1 VPQPT
6 SLLIF
11 IWLMI
16 CSSLTQAAEK
26 PSTPAIYSKDP
37 LHYLKILDLPHPYC
51 EGKIDLSVGKEYFV
65 EIANDLP
72 GREEYNQLIVH
83 YRKAQWEL
91 LDSKW
96 KEFRQRYSDSPLM
109 EPGAFLYAQ
118 TEFDRIIRDDGL
130 KSKEAERHLRELT
143 LMYPQS
149 ELTPVLRATA
159 ASFFLRNGSF
169 QKALSLY
176 QTAERD
182 YAEHPL
188 SCVFTMGDGETNFM
202 MRAWPEA
209 AKKYRVVA
217 DKCNNIR
224 LKVAAMVRA
233 ADSEWLQGLPN
244 AQGLYEKVIENQDSF
259 ITRFFP
265 SALYNLGEIKYRE
278 GQLASAKFYFD
289 QYIKTETKDA
299 KCIPH
304 SIKRMADIAFRT
316 GEPWEKAAGLYL
328 ATKEQSPNTD
338 VGRFSYIHGLLIGLP
353 TYPRIEYQRRLKVID
368 SQIDEIQEESWR
380 SLAYLEKGLALL
392 DAGEKSAMDYLVR
405 LTEKADFRLKGGEL
419 ANFVRDRLL
428 KILKAEVE
436 TAISADDESRRKS
449 DMEIFQPI
457 EAAFGVWLK
466 GSEYETAARKF
477 YNQMILRRFE
487 QYMSED
493 DFVAAIEKLERWH
506 DSPLW
511 DPKGPEWEVKLKVG
525 ELLAEWV
532 FDFEGE
538 PEESPAY
545 LLLKKEKALTS
556 FLEPEFHLLWAQLA
570 LDTGDNNRLKK
581 IIDAGKGSRS
591 PASVDPRLPSDLQ
604 SHFWLVTAESFR
616 RLKRYPEAEQAFGR
630 VKDES
635 FQQDAIEGRLALH
648 LDMKN
653 FGKAYAD
660 GKELLPR
667 LKGDK
672 RRQNLSRL
680 LEITEAG
687 KLWKQSPELLSWAKE
702 SFETPAELVPFY
714 FQAGRAFFELGQFRS
729 AIEAYESGLKGNP
742 EGKTSGEARYRL
754 GRSLVKDKR
763 VAQAR
768 AVFLDLIERKDPFWS
783 PLASNEIK
791 SLK

>member
-1 VPQPT
+1 MV
-6 SLLIF
+6 
-11 IWLMI
+11 
-16 CSSLTQAAEK
+16 CAALTQAAE
-26 PSTPAIYSKDP
+26 PTAAAKDP

-51 EGKIDLSVGKEYFV
+51 EGKIDLSVAREYFV
-65 EIANDLP
+65 EIANELP
-72 GREEYNQLIVH
+72 GRDEYNEIVVL
-83 YRKAQWEL
+83 YRKARWEL
-91 LDSKW
+91 LDAKW
-96 KEFRQRYSDSPLM
+96 KEFRTHYSDSALM

-118 TEFDRIIRDDGL
+118 SEFDRIVRDDGL

-143 LMYPQS
+143 LLYPNS
-149 ELTPVLRATA
+149 ELTPILRATA
-159 ASFFLRNGSF
+159 AAFFLRNGGF

-176 QTAERD
+176 QSAEND
-182 YAEHPL
+182 YANHAL
-188 SCVFTMGDGETNFM
+188 ACVFTMGDGEANFM

-209 AKKYRVVA
+209 AKKYKVVA
-217 DKCNNIR
+217 DKCTNHR

-244 AQGLYEKVIENQDSF
+244 AESLYTKVIENQDSF

-304 SIKRMADIAFRT
+304 SIKRMADIAFRSN
-316 GEPWEKAAGLYL
+316 EPWEKAAGLYL
-328 ATKEQSPNTD
+328 ATKEQSPNSD

-353 TYPRIEYQRRLKVID
+353 TFPKIEYQRRLKVID
-368 SQIDEIQEESWR
+368 AQIDDIQEESWR

-392 DAGEKSAMDYLVR
+392 DTGEKSAMDYLVR

-419 ANFVRDRLL
+419 AGFVRDRLL

-436 TAISADDESRRKS
+436 TAIAADDESRRKS
-449 DMEIFQPI
+449 DMEIFEPI

-487 QYMSED
+487 QYMTED
-493 DFVAAIEKLERWH
+493 DFVAALEKLERWH

-545 LLLKKEKALTS
+545 LLLKKEKALKP
-556 FLEPEFHLLWAQLA
+556 FLEPEFRLLWAQLA
-570 LDTGDNNRLKK
+570 LDTGDLNRLKK
-581 IIDAGKGSRS
+581 VIDAGKGNRG
-591 PASVDPRLPSDLQ
+591 PASVDSRLPTDLQ
-604 SHFWLVTAESFR
+604 AHFWLVTATAYR
-616 RLKRYPEAEQAFGR
+616 KLKRYTEAEQAFGR
-630 VKDES
+630 VTEDS
-635 FQQDAIEGRLALH
+635 FRQEALEGRLDLH
-648 LDMKN
+648 VDMKLY
-653 FGKAYAD
+653 GKAFAD
-660 GKELLPR
+660 GKDLLPR
-667 LKGDK
+667 FKGEQ
-672 RRQNLSRL
+672 RRKHLVRL
-680 LEITEAG
+680 LEITELG
-687 KLWKQSPELLSWAKE
+687 KLWKQAPELLGWAKE
-702 SFETPAELVPFY
+702 SFPTPTDLVPFY
-714 FQAGRAFFELGQFRS
+714 FQAGRSFFELGQYRS
-729 AIEAYESGLKGNP
+729 AIESYESGLKESP
-742 EGKTSGEARYRL
+742 DGKTSGEARYRL

-763 VAQAR
+763 LAQAK
-768 AVFLDLIERKDPFWS
+768 AVFQDLIQRNDPFWS
-783 PLASNEIK
+783 PLATNEIK